1 MQNNLVY
8 ICSPYRGEVERNV
21 VYARQLTRTAI
32 DNSFVPITPHLY
44 LTQVLTEENPLE
56 RRKGMAAGLELLK
69 ICKYILVGTKYGV
82 SSGMKEE
89 IWEAKKA
96 GTVFLYSD
104 GGKVMLTSKMI
115 QEDPCWWF
123 GAEKGPGEDGKR
135 EDSGKAKEN

>member
-8 ICSPYRGEVERNV
+8 ICSPYRGEVERNTE
-21 VYARQLTRTAI
+21 YARQLTRTAL
-32 DNSFVPITPHLY
+32 DNYFVPITPHLY
-44 LTQVLTEENPLE
+44 MTQVLDEDNEAE

-69 ICKYILVGTKYGV
+69 ACKYILVGTKYGI

-96 GTVFLYSD
+96 GLLFLYSES
-104 GGKVMLTSKMI
+104 GKVVLTSRMV

-123 GAEKGPGEDGKR
+123 GTKKGAGEDGQGQN
-135 EDSGKAKEN
+135 SGKAKEN